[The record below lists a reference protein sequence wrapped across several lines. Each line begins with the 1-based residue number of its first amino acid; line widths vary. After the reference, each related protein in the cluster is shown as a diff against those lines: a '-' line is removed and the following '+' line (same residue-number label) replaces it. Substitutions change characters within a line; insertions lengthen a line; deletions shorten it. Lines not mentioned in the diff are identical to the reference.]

1 MKQHYKVFTKLSA
14 KMGLLLLLGLMSF
27 QAQAQKVVGT
37 ITDGDLGDPL
47 IGVSI
52 LVKSS
57 GTGTVTDID
66 GKYEVQAATGDILIF
81 SYTGFQTQEIAV
93 AGNTLDVKMSAAS
106 ELLDEV
112 VVIGYGA
119 VKKEDLTGV
128 VTKVSEEEFNKGVIT
143 SPEKLLTGKV
153 AGVQIS
159 SNGEPGGATN
169 IRIRGGTSIS
179 ASNEPLYVV
188 DGVPLDN
195 RGIASSRNPLN
206 FINPADIQD
215 ITVLKDASATAI
227 YGSRGA
233 NGVVVITTKS
243 GVKGKTRINY
253 SGNYSI
259 SQLANQPRA
268 LTPEN
273 FRLGIEAKAPQEL
286 ANLGTANTNWVD
298 EIIDLASGHQHNLSA
313 SGGLGDKSNY
323 FASVSY
329 RATDG
334 VLKTSRNDNTSASL
348 SLSTKALNDNL
359 NINIKTKNGWTND
372 QFAPNVIGAALAFDP
387 TRPVYDDN
395 SAFGGFYQW
404 DDPLATNNPLS
415 TLLLTDE
422 KGKTFRTLNSLNL
435 KYDLPFL
442 EGLSFNANGSYD
454 RTVGEK
460 SRLEDPLLKDNENF
474 VRGGSLFQED
484 LRNYSVLLETYGT
497 YKKELPNIK
506 SKFEYTLG
514 YSWQD
519 FDRENYWT
527 AGNQL
532 VQADNEFG
540 FIPTEEIK
548 PDSFLLHNRLISFFT
563 RLNYNYDEKYLVTLS
578 LRRDGSTRFGLAN
591 RWGLFPSAAIG
602 WRILQEDFAKGL
614 KGVFSDL
621 KLRAS
626 YGITGNE
633 DIDDYLFTT
642 FYSFGTGDAAY
653 QFGDEYVTT
662 LRGVGVDPNIKWE
675 STATLNTGLDFG
687 FFEGRL
693 TGSLEYYKKTTND
706 LLFTVAAAAFTN
718 LSDRILT
725 NISQL
730 ENQGVELSLNSFI
743 IDRKN
748 FDWQAGFNIAYN
760 RNEITKLDN
769 SNLPEFL
776 GYETGGISG
785 DVGQQIQILKVGESI
800 NSFRAYQ
807 HILDANGNPLSDT
820 KDHNGD
826 GFINPLD
833 IYVDQDGDG
842 TINER
847 DLAVGQN
854 GAPKFIL
861 GFTSNVNYKNFDLS
875 LTLRSNLGNYVYNN
889 VASSTG
895 FFERLTDRVT
905 NNVDE
910 SAFITD
916 FKQRQ
921 LKSDYYIENASFL
934 KVDNITLGYNFPIK
948 DDKVFN
954 NLRLF
959 TTAQN
964 VLTITNYSGLDPEL
978 PQFNQ
983 GIDNNTYPVFRTFLL
998 GLNAGF

>member
-1 MKQHYKVFTKLSA
+1 MEQHYKFFIQFVA
-14 KMGLLLLLGLMSF
+14 KMGLFLFFGLVSF
-27 QAQAQKVVGT
+27 QVQAQKVTGT
-37 ITDGDLGDPL
+37 ITDSDLGESL
-47 IGVSI
+47 IGVSVLI
-52 LVKSS
+52 KSTGS
-57 GTGTVTDID
+57 GTVTDFD
-66 GKYEVQAATGDILIF
+66 GKYEVKAATGDTLVF
-81 SYTGFQTQEIAV
+81 SYTGFQAQEIIV
-93 AGNTLDVKMSAAS
+93 TGNTLDVKMSAAS

-112 VVIGYGA
+112 VVIGYGS
-119 VKKEDLTGV
+119 VRKEDLTGV

-159 SNGEPGGATN
+159 TNGEPGGASN

-233 NGVVVITTKS
+233 NGVIVITTKS
-243 GVKGKTRINY
+243 GVKGKTQISY

-259 SQLANQPRA
+259 SQLANEPRA

-273 FRLGIEAKAPQEL
+273 FRLAIESKAPQEL
-286 ANLGTANTNWVD
+286 VNLGTANTDWVD
-298 EIIDLASGHQHNLSA
+298 EVTDVASGHQHNLSA
-313 SGGLGDKSNY
+313 SGGLGNKSNY
-323 FASVSY
+323 FVSLSY

-334 VLKTSRNDNTSASL
+334 VLKTSKNDNTSASL
-348 SLSTKALNDNL
+348 SFSTKALNDNL
-359 NINIKTKNGWTND
+359 KVNVKSKNGWTQD

-387 TRPVYDDN
+387 TRPVYEEG
-395 SAFGGFYQW
+395 SVFGGFYQW

-422 KGKTFRTLNSLNL
+422 RGKTFRTLNSLNL

-460 SRLEDPLLKDNENF
+460 SKLEDKLLKDNENF

-484 LRNYSVLLETYGT
+484 LRNYSVLLETFGT
-497 YKKELPNIK
+497 YKKELPKIK
-506 SKFEYTLG
+506 SKIEYTLG

-527 AGNQL
+527 NGNQL
-532 VQADNEFG
+532 VEADNEFG
-540 FIPTEEIK
+540 FMPTQEIK
-548 PDSFLLHNRLISFFT
+548 PDSALFHNRLISFFT
-563 RLNYNYDEKYLVTLS
+563 RVNYNYNERYLVTLS
-578 LRRDGSTRFGLAN
+578 LRRDGSTRFGLDN
-591 RWGLFPSAAIG
+591 RWGLFPSAAVA
-602 WRILQEDFAKGL
+602 WRVLQEDFAQGL
-614 KGVFSDL
+614 TSVFSDL
-621 KLRAS
+621 KVRAS
-626 YGITGNE
+626 YGVTGNE
-633 DIDDYLFTT
+633 DINDYLYTT
-642 FYSFGTGDAAY
+642 FYSYGTGDAAY
-653 QFGDEYVTT
+653 QFGDEYVNT
-662 LRGVGVDPNIKWE
+662 LRGIGVDPNIKWE
-675 STATLNTGLDFG
+675 STATLNVGLDVG
-687 FFEGRL
+687 FFDGRL

-730 ENQGVELSLNSFI
+730 ENKGVELSLSSFI
-743 IDRKN
+743 VDRKN

-760 RNEITKLDN
+760 QNEITKLDN

-807 HILDANGNPLSDT
+807 HILDASGKPLNDIE
-820 KDHNGD
+820 DHNGD

-847 DLAVGQN
+847 DLAVGEN

-861 GFTSNVNYKNFDLS
+861 GFTSNMTYKNFDLS

-895 FFERLTDRVT
+895 YFERLTDRVI

-910 SAFITD
+910 SAFVTD
-916 FKQRQ
+916 FRQRQ

-934 KVDNITLGYNFPIK
+934 KVDNVTLGYNFPLESGKIFK
-948 DDKVFN
+948 

-959 TTAQN
+959 ATAQN
-964 VLTITNYSGLDPEL
+964 ILTITKYTGLDPEL

-998 GLNAGF
+998 GVNVGL